1 MHEHI
6 NIRKEKLELKN
17 IIGIRFKRLGKIY
30 FFNPKGLKVKKGD
43 KVIVETSQGEEYA
56 EVLIPNRY
64 VDDDKIVAPLKKVLR
79 IATYKD
85 IKRHEECKKIEKEAF
100 KICQEKIKEHGL
112 NMGLTEVECK
122 FDNSKILFY
131 FTADGRIDFRDLVR
145 DLAAIYKT
153 RIELRQIG
161 VRDEVKLIVGN
172 GVCGRELCCCTFL
185 SDFET
190 VSIKMAKEQ
199 NISLNPSKISGNCGR
214 LMCCLKYENEVY
226 EEKLKKLPNIGA
238 IVKTE
243 DGEGEVDNIEILKER
258 IRVKFKNEEGFTYKK
273 YDAKDVKIIKDVEKE
288 REDEEEIQN
297 KKELEELE
305 KLEQEDEKVLGGEK
319 NGI

>member
-1 MHEHI
+1 M
-6 NIRKEKLELKN
+6 KN
-17 IIGIRFKRLGKIY
+17 IIGIRFKKLGKIY
-30 FFNPKGLKVKKGD
+30 FFNPEGLKVKKGD

-64 VDDDKIVAPLKKVLR
+64 VDDEKIIRPLKKVLR
-79 IATYKD
+79 IATNKD
-85 IKRHEECKKIEKEAF
+85 TRRYEECKKIEKEAF
-100 KICQEKIKEHGL
+100 KVCEKKIKEHGL
-112 NMGLTEVECK
+112 NMTLTEVECK
-122 FDNSKILFY
+122 FDNSKVLFY

-161 VRDEVKLIVGN
+161 VRDEVKRIGGN

-226 EEKLKKLPNIGA
+226 EEKLRHLPNVGA

-243 DGEGEVDNIEILKER
+243 EGEGEVDNIEILKEKL
-258 IRVKFKNEEGFTYKK
+258 RVKFRNEDGVYTYKK
-273 YDAKDVKIIKDVEKE
+273 YDAKDVKIIKDIA
-288 REDEEEIQN
+288 REQVDEEEIQN
-297 KKELEELE
+297 KRELEELE
-305 KLEQEDEKVLGGEK
+305 KLEQEDKKVLGGEK

>member
-1 MHEHI
+1 M
-6 NIRKEKLELKN
+6 KN
-17 IIGIRFKRLGKIY
+17 IIGIRFKKLGKIY
-30 FFNPKGLKVKKGD
+30 FFNPKGLRVRKGD

-64 VDDDKIVAPLKKVLR
+64 VEDDKIVAPLKKVLR
-79 IATYKD
+79 IASYKD
-85 IKRHEECKKIEKEAF
+85 TKRYEECKKIEKEAF
-100 KICQEKIKEHGL
+100 KVCEEKIKEHGL
-112 NMGLTEVECK
+112 DMVLTEVECK
-122 FDNSKILFY
+122 FDNSKIIFY

-153 RIELRQIG
+153 RIEMRQIG
-161 VRDEVKLIVGN
+161 VRDEVKRIGGN

-226 EEKLKKLPNIGA
+226 EEKLQHLPNIGA
-238 IVKTE
+238 IVRTE
-243 DGEGEVDNIEILKER
+243 EGEGEVDSIEILKEKL
-258 IRVKFKNEEGFTYKK
+258 RVKFKNEDGVYTYKK
-273 YDAKDVKIIKDVEKE
+273 CDAKDVKVIKDVA
-288 REDEEEIQN
+288 REQMDEEEIQN
-297 KKELEELE
+297 QKELEELE
-305 KLEQEDEKVLGGEK
+305 KLEQEDKASLGGEN

>member
-1 MHEHI
+1 M
-6 NIRKEKLELKN
+6 KN
-17 IIGIRFKRLGKIY
+17 IIGIRFKKLGKIY
-30 FFNPKGLKVKKGD
+30 FFNPKGLKVRKGD

-85 IKRHEECKKIEKEAF
+85 IKRHEECKKIEEEAF
-100 KICQEKIKEHGL
+100 KVCQEKIKEHGL
-112 NMGLTEVECK
+112 NMVLTEVECK

-161 VRDEVKLIVGN
+161 VRDEVKRIGGN

-258 IRVKFKNEEGFTYKK
+258 IRVRFKNEEGFTYKK

-297 KKELEELE
+297 KEELEELE